1 MLHDPWHMSI
11 SRMTETAQDLVIDRL
26 TQHQFT
32 PKFKAEILRI
42 VQVIRNGEGSDGTEF
57 LQKMQQTDQYRY
69 QSLHIT
75 HKEIAKA
82 MGYE

>member
-1 MLHDPWHMSI
+1 
-11 SRMTETAQDLVIDRL
+11 MTETAQDLVIDRL

-57 LQKMQQTDQYRY
+57 LQKMQQTDQYRD